1 MNFKKYGNL
10 LALVSLLSYCE
21 NHDHSE
27 TTTAYECKIESAD
40 FTFDG
45 TNKATTCAT
54 MPTEIT
60 AKVEDLVVPAG
71 KSYTLYLYG
80 TDGTSGYTVTF
91 NQTSITADLAGG
103 ATATASTATLDLSTA
118 SSFCVTV
125 HDITVEKHIL
135 VYSGETCSGTKLV
148 DHEDD
153 GGTAATLRNVYYKG
167 TDTNVTLTELHI
179 TSSSGGHSH

>member
-1 MNFKKYGNL
+1 MNLKKYGNL
-10 LALVSLLSYCE
+10 LALVSFLSYCE
-21 NHDHSE
+21 NQDNSE
-27 TTTAYECKIESAD
+27 TTAYECKVES
-40 FTFDG
+40 FTFD
-45 TNKATTCAT
+45 NADQATSCAT

-91 NQTSITADLAGG
+91 NQSSISADLAGG

-118 SSFCVTV
+118 STFCVTV

-135 VYSGETCSGTKLV
+135 VYSGEACSGTALV

-167 TDTNVTLTELHI
+167 TDTNVTLAELHI
-179 TSSSGGHSH
+179 TSSSGGHTH